1 MDDMTM
7 LFEPFAPLFG
17 VSREADRHVAPSGTA
32 LRSFVPAADVVATED
47 DTTVVMDLPGLTAED
62 LEIELVDDVLTVRG
76 ERVLPYAADEQ
87 GRAWQRLERGFGT
100 FERVLRVP
108 KGLEE
113 DSIQASMADGVL
125 TLHIA
130 KPEARKPRRIAI
142 NAGAE
147 QPALEQEQPAG
158 EVEQEESAREE
169 RETAGAAA

>member
-1 MDDMTM
+1 MTM
-7 LFEPFAPLFG
+7 LFEPFAPL
-17 VSREADRHVAPSGTA
+17 SGTA

-47 DTTVVMDLPGLTAED
+47 DATVVMDLPGLTADD

-76 ERVLPYAADEQ
+76 ERALPYAGDEQ
-87 GRAWQRLERGFGT
+87 GRVWQRLERGFGR

-130 KPEARKPRRIAI
+130 KPESRKRRRIAI
-142 NAGAE
+142 NAGGE
-147 QPALEQEQPAG
+147 QPVL
-158 EVEQEESAREE
+158 EQEESSGEQEEHAGQDREM
-169 RETAGAAA
+169 AAATA